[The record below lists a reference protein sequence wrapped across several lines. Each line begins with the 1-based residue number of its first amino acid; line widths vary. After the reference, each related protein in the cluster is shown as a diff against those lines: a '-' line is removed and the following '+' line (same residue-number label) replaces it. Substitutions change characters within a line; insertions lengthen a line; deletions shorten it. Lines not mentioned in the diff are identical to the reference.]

1 MVMLKVFGNVQTLFL
16 PLNSIGGV
24 LGEIDCVNYTKF
36 VIGDAPYFTFYHQDY
51 PRAIGQ
57 ICHIAYCVSM
67 IYIRIGRV
75 QLQNPNLFYF
85 SDRCI
90 DIFVRKPWSEFA

>member
-1 MVMLKVFGNVQTLFL
+1 MVMPKVFRNVQTLFL
-16 PLNSIGGV
+16 PFNSIGGV

-51 PRAIGQ
+51 PHAIGQ

-67 IYIRIGRV
+67 IYTTG
-75 QLQNPNLFYF
+75 PEEF
-85 SDRCI
+85 SEMEDLLKDACL
-90 DIFVRKPWSEFA
+90 DF

>member
-1 MVMLKVFGNVQTLFL
+1 MVMPKVFQNVQTLFL
-16 PLNSIGGV
+16 PFNSIGGV

-51 PRAIGQ
+51 PHAIGQ

-67 IYIRIGRV
+67 IYTAG
-75 QLQNPNLFYF
+75 P
-85 SDRCI
+85 
-90 DIFVRKPWSEFA
+90 E